1 MKQTRPA
8 YAKINLF
15 LDICS
20 RREDGYHLI
29 RSVMHAISLHDE
41 VSLSP
46 RKRADGEERVRLT
59 CSNPAVPCD
68 GTNLACRAAEAFFA
82 AVGAGSDVALDIH
95 IQKNIPM
102 AAGMAG
108 GSTDAAAVLK
118 GLNDWAKAP
127 WPNVWAGPLSMN
139 ELCRVGLKLGADVP
153 FCIRGG
159 ASLVGGI
166 GEILEPCPALP
177 PCFVVVACDGEG
189 VSTPAAY
196 RALDEMYGNF
206 APEAYAWHNERLSC
220 LMQAMA
226 EKDLSGVGTY
236 AFNLFESVILP
247 HHNEARGLKEYFAEQ
262 GATLSMMSG
271 SGPSVFGLFAHRE
284 AAQAAC
290 DGLVARGVTAHL
302 CEPCK

>member
-1 MKQTRPA
+1 MKQTKLA

-15 LDICS
+15 LDIRS

-29 RSVMHAISLHDE
+29 RSIMHAVSLHDE
-41 VSLSP
+41 VSLTP
-46 RKRADGEERVRLT
+46 RKQEAGEPRIRLT

-82 AVGAGSDVALDIH
+82 AVGDTDTALDIH

-102 AAGMAG
+102 AAGLAG

-127 WPNVWAGPLSMN
+127 WPNVWAGPLSVN

-159 ASLVGGI
+159 ASLVGGV
-166 GEILEPCPALP
+166 GEILEPCSALP
-177 PCFVVVACDGEG
+177 HCYVVVACDGAG

-196 RALDEMYGNF
+196 RALDETYGNF
-206 APEAYAWHNERLSC
+206 APGAYAAHEEKLSC
-220 LMQAMA
+220 LMQAMR
-226 EKDLSGVGTY
+226 ENDLGGVGEH

-247 HHNEARGLKEYFAEQ
+247 HHNEARGLKEYFTEQ

-271 SGPSVFGLFAHRE
+271 SGPSVFGLFADRE
-284 AAQAAC
+284 AAQRAC
-290 DGLVARGVTAHL
+290 DGLVARGVAAHL
-302 CEPCK
+302 CEPM